1 MMSARRLIEKL
12 DPRDERGQVLPL
24 FAGGIV
30 ALVLSAAFVIDPSAA
45 FISKQALQNTAD
57 AAAIGAAGDLAAEG
71 EINEGHIKNRIEV
84 WSRRNGESTTMSNCP
99 PEGQSIATSCYRWP
113 YKGQK
118 NEFEVYLVGHS
129 RNFFGSFFNVKSYKV
144 SARAVGVIGG
154 GGPPP
159 NITFASLNESCEN
172 HTLVI
177 RLGGRLTV
185 TNAMYI
191 DSGNGSGSGCG
202 NNTHGDAFDIFGAGG
217 ELIDPVDILVHGAWE
232 THEGNKVKVAG
243 TTCPLE
249 FAGTST
255 PWQPGCPHVGQP
267 VQPDP
272 FALLTPPSLDP
283 TGIPNND
290 CSQANPCYT
299 ASEFTPQPWFLNSSI
314 TSGAVSLVADPATG
328 TGAKLP
334 AIPPQFYIGLEGERM
349 AVTAKKAGGSELA
362 GAETL
367 TVTRGQL
374 GTVTTEHSEPSA
386 LHVTRVRS
394 VGNVVTITTEQAHGL
409 SIGDWVWV
417 NLTTVSGL
425 ANPKYNGVFQV
436 TGIPD
441 SETHPNPVEFSYQ
454 DPNNVSDIGA
464 GEIVAVRRRAG
475 EATITT
481 SAATGAKTG
490 DPVVVDVTAGDAS
503 FNESLDDQ
511 VTVDSVSPDGKSIS
525 YSQPFLP
532 DVKGT
537 PVGIKTYGRFEGTAT
552 IVTTANHNVVSGLSA
567 TVSNPDDTSFNG
579 DFPVSDGGPNTTT
592 LTYSNAGPDVPPA
605 NLNNEV
611 KEWQRTGGVTT
622 LTAPTNALVAGKS
635 YVIVHL
641 NGAADT
647 SFNGKFLVTAVNT
660 PTNGTFQYAQ
670 PGQPNV
676 PLTKAPGGT
685 QNTYGSLVP
694 IEKYSRSE
702 GKVTITTTAQVTTA
716 GTNIIDVADSSFNG
730 TFAMSKVSEKVYT
743 YEQKGLP
750 DVASTAGVAGDG
762 ITNNE
767 VKAGTAVN
775 ETGGGTV
782 TPDDALAKGIFG
794 SAGAEGKAQG
804 PLLELFSVNPTQI
817 TSPSGPTTPAEY
829 AVPAGTSGVLK
840 PGTYYGGICIGAPK
854 GANCGTKIAGS
865 CNTSTAPA
873 ATVTLEEGVYI
884 MAGGGFFVCGNTTL
898 AASAGVMIYNTEDK
912 EHLAGAGLLD
922 QIKFNTNGAVFLDP
936 PIAGIY
942 QGMSIWQGPDPAVTS
957 NPNPNL
963 QISAEKCDGRP
974 ANLTDILL
982 QKAANGLNGFRGTIY
997 APAQHALFTDE
1008 VSGTANIAVIT
1019 GCIFINGAT
1028 STFEFKP
1035 SELFG
1040 VGGGLGE

>member
-1 MMSARRLIEKL
+1 MSARRLIEKL
-12 DPRDERGQVLPL
+12 NPRDERGQVLPL
-24 FAGGIV
+24 FAGGVV
-30 ALVLSAAFVIDPSAA
+30 ALVLSAAFVIDPSDA

-71 EINEGHIKNRIEV
+71 EINEGHIKKRIEV
-84 WSRRNGESTTMSNCP
+84 WSRRNGESTIMSNCP
-99 PEGQSIATSCYRWP
+99 PEGQSIETSCYRWP
-113 YKGQK
+113 YKGQQH
-118 NEFEVYLVGHS
+118 EFEVYLVGHS

-185 TNAMYI
+185 TNKMYI

-202 NNTHGDAFDIFGAGG
+202 TNTHGDAFDIFGEKG
-217 ELIDPVDILVHGAWE
+217 ELIDPVDILVHGGWE
-232 THEGNKVKVAG
+232 THEHNTVTVAG
-243 TTCPLE
+243 TLCPLE

-255 PWQPGCPHVGQP
+255 PWQPGCPHVNQP

-272 FALLTPPSLDP
+272 FTLLTPPSLDP
-283 TGIPNND
+283 TGIPNNN
-290 CSQANPCYT
+290 CSQANPCYN
-299 ASEFTPQPWFLNSSI
+299 ASEFTPQPWFLDSSI
-314 TSGAVSLVADPATG
+314 TSGAGSLIADPATG
-328 TGAKLP
+328 GGAKLP
-334 AIPPQFYIGLEGERM
+334 ATPFYIGLEGERM
-349 AVTAKKAGGSELA
+349 KVTAKKGAGGGVA

-374 GTVTTEHSEPSA
+374 GTVATEHSDPSA
-386 LHVTRVRS
+386 LSVTGVRS
-394 VGNVVTITTEQAHGL
+394 VGKLVTITTSTPHGL
-409 SIGDWVWV
+409 RIGDWVWV
-417 NLTTVSGL
+417 KLTTP
-425 ANPKYNGVFQV
+425 NTTYNGVFQV
-436 TGIPD
+436 TDIPD
-441 SETHPNPVEFSYQ
+441 DETHANAVEFSYQ
-454 DPNNVSDIGA
+454 DPNNVSDVGA
-464 GEIVAVRRRAG
+464 GEIVAVRRKAG

-481 SAATGAKTG
+481 SAAAGATAG
-490 DPVVVDVTAGDAS
+490 DPVVVDITTPEYTS
-503 FNESLDDQ
+503 FDESLHNH
-511 VTVDSVSPDGKSIS
+511 VTVDSVTNEGRSIS
-525 YSQPFLP
+525 YSQPGLP

-537 PVGIKTYGRFEGTAT
+537 PVGIKTYARFEGTAT
-552 IVTTANHNVVSGLSA
+552 IVTTANHNVISGLSA
-567 TVSNPDDTSFNG
+567 TVSNPDDSSFNG
-579 DFPVSDGGPNTTT
+579 DFPVNDGGPNTTT
-592 LTYSNAGPDVPPA
+592 LTYSNSGPDVPPA
-605 NLNNEV
+605 KLNNEV

-660 PTNGTFQYAQ
+660 PTNGTFQYVQ

-716 GTNIIDVADSSFNG
+716 GTNIIDVANSSFNG
-730 TFAMSKVSEKVYT
+730 TFAMNKVSEKVYT

-767 VKAGTAVN
+767 VTAGTAVN

-804 PLLELFSVNPTQI
+804 PLLELFSVNPTPI

-865 CNTSTAPA
+865 CNTSTAPT

-898 AASAGVMIYNTEDK
+898 DASAGVMIYNTEDK

-922 QIKFNTNGAVFLDP
+922 QIEFNTNGAVSLDGP
-936 PIAGIY
+936 SGGVY

-957 NPNPNL
+957 TPNPNL
-963 QISAEKCDGRP
+963 QLSAEKCDNRQ

-982 QKAANGLNGFRGTIY
+982 KNAGNGLNGFHGTIY
-997 APAQHALFTDE
+997 APAQDALFTDE
-1008 VSGTANIAVIT
+1008 VSGTANLAVIT

-1040 VGGGLGE
+1040 IGGGLGE